1 MDAAMFRTALRLSIL
16 SVAFTAYIH
25 PANAGLLDRF
35 ASPTFASSK
44 GVISSTSAAEAKT
57 PGTTALPVYSSAEN
71 MKPVEV
77 KKTDVK
83 ESETPSVPDAV
94 KAAGDAHGSAAVK
107 PPASGTALVRIIDGT
122 TSGVDVKI
130 NGKSYSAAAGSIG
143 KYYSMPLGT
152 VEAVNGS
159 ERTSFNLSSGGM
171 YSILVGQGK
180 FESRQEP
187 ALDPNKAQFVLINLS
202 GAPGVSIKTSAGAA
216 SDVGPAQPGAVA
228 TSQINPINVTLGVY
242 DGNSTLLATLTGLT
256 LEKGAAYTVL
266 VYPGSGGKTVVTYAK
281 AVGG

>member
-1 MDAAMFRTALRLSIL
+1 MFRTILHLSALCL
-16 SVAFTAYIH
+16 AFAACVQ

-35 ASPTFASSK
+35 ATPAFASAK
-44 GVISSTSAAEAKT
+44 GVISTSSAAESKT
-57 PGTTALPVYSSAEN
+57 PGTALSPAYSSAEI

-83 ESETPSVPDAV
+83 ESETPLVPDAV
-94 KAAGDAHGSAAVK
+94 KAAGDAHNSAVLK
-107 PPASGTALVRIIDGT
+107 PPASGMALVRIIDGT

-143 KYYSMPLGT
+143 KYYSVPQGP
-152 VEAVNGS
+152 VEAVSGS

-171 YSILVGQGK
+171 YSILVGKGK

-202 GAPGVSIKTSAGAA
+202 TAPGVSIKTSPGAA
-216 SDVGPAQPGAVA
+216 SDIGPAQPGAVA
-228 TSQINPINVTLGVY
+228 TAQINPINVTLGVY

-256 LEKGAAYTVL
+256 LEKGGSYTVL
-266 VYPGSGGKTVVTYAK
+266 VYPGSGGRAVVTYAK
-281 AVGG
+281 ASGG